1 MIKEDAPELKEFD
14 LSVST
19 LEFYDFP
26 VASGTAIDAEAEVAN
41 ADATLQNYF
50 GGFYVY
56 GKENYWSHLWYTNA
70 LKAKKAGERMQVCKL
85 TIDKD
90 GEYTLYFDD
99 YGFSKENVES
109 KEFGQYDFY
118 NGTSMATPYV
128 TGAVAVLKS
137 LYPKETTMETRM
149 RLIGSTTKKEALKDK
164 TVTEGVLDL
173 SKAVNPNPVI
183 SGGSI
188 DEKGVV
194 TVEGAFFGENP
205 SLTVNGIQVTP
216 LSSSNGKITFQGE
229 TNTTLNVEI
238 TRGDLKTKKK
248 LLFVSG
254 KEIKK
259 KGAIDNLGSFGSQ
272 SVVSD
277 GDKLYYI
284 GEAGDITTYDVNND
298 SAYMAADLLGHKDAT
313 LPILAP
319 KYGDGM
325 YDATKLFEEETKNLT
340 QYEVY
345 SFANSIAHSKE
356 LYSALC
362 LDLGYT
368 QTNILA
374 RYDVTKS
381 EWVRVTELP
390 KELKNL
396 GAVSMA
402 SYAGKI
408 YLLGGYNLD
417 KMESVSTVY
426 SYDTQKNT
434 WKKEADMPGAKFF
447 AKAVQTNGKLVVTL
461 GGNGKE
467 ASGDTYIFDGTS
479 WTVGAKLEGVLD
491 TSEALVPIPYEEG
504 IEPGEDETVIPF
516 MELAFRTTP
525 YYEAVVGTT
534 DEGLIY
540 SGTRVEKLGN
550 TFTYNLSKNAFATTG
565 KMLTTKTKNDLVDG
579 AVIGKKFYVLSGTPY
594 SEEEYFGDY
603 GMTKGQSLIKNV
615 QQESN
620 NDYGFE
626 DTDNMIYIST
636 ENINHNTVNVVQSK
650 DYLEGYVHG
659 VGKYEVGDTIKLT
672 AVPYEGYFVKDLY
685 VNGKKVKNGYTVTA
699 VDKQDGMKVT
709 ATFGKYVTA
718 IDIPLSLNVVE
729 GSSQQLTAMPF
740 PMDANDKTLTWSSS
754 DTSVVTVSQT
764 GKITAKKG
772 MAGETAVIKVTAKDR
787 GKVSAY
793 CTVRVEEKVEVSK
806 VQITASKKT
815 VKAGSTLKLTAKVTP
830 SNASNKKVTWKTSNK
845 KYATVNNQGI
855 VTAKKAGKGKTVTIT
870 ATSVSNPKVKGTIKI
885 KIKK

>member
-1 MIKEDAPELKEFD
+1 MAAEVVGEAGYLIKDFWASKLAPE
-14 LSVST
+14 
-19 LEFYDFP
+19 
-26 VASGTAIDAEAEVAN
+26 EVEK
-41 ADATLQNYF
+41 ADETLQNYF

-56 GKENYWSHLWYTNA
+56 GKENYWNHVWYTNA
-70 LKAKKAGERMQVCKL
+70 MKARKAGERMQVYKL

-90 GEYTLYFDD
+90 GEYSLYFDD
-99 YGFSKENVES
+99 YGISKGNVES
-109 KEFGQYDFY
+109 KDFGQYDYY

-128 TGAVAVLKS
+128 TGSVAVLKS
-137 LYPKETTMETRM
+137 LYPNETTMEPRM
-149 RLIGSTTKKEALKDK
+149 RLLGSTTRKEALKDK
-164 TVTEGVLDL
+164 VVTEGVLDL

-205 SLTVNGIQVTP
+205 TLTVNGIQVTP
-216 LSSSNGKITFQGE
+216 LSSSNGKISFQGE
-229 TNTTLNVEI
+229 VNTTLNVEI

-259 KGAIDNLGSFGSQ
+259 KGAIDNIGTFGTQ
-272 SVVSD
+272 NLVSD
-277 GDKLYYI
+277 GDKLYNI
-284 GEAGDITTYDVNND
+284 GEAGDIMVYDVNND
-298 SAYMAADLLGHKDAT
+298 SAYMPAEMSLHKDAT
-313 LPILAP
+313 LPILFA
-319 KYGDGM
+319 KSVEGM
-325 YDATKLFEEETKNLT
+325 YDAKKLFEKETKNLT
-340 QYEVY
+340 EYGVY
-345 SFANSIAHSKE
+345 PIANSIAHSKE
-356 LYSALC
+356 LYSALR

-381 EWVRVTELP
+381 EWVRVTEVP
-390 KELKNL
+390 KEFRNID
-396 GAVSMA
+396 AITMV

-408 YLLGGYNLD
+408 YLLGGYNID
-417 KMESVSTVY
+417 KTEVVSTVY
-426 SYDTQKNT
+426 SYDTEKNT
-434 WKKEADMPGAKFF
+434 WKKEADMPGAKFY
-447 AKAVQTNGKLVVTL
+447 AKARQTNGKLVVTL

-467 ASGDTYIFDGTS
+467 ASGDTYIFDGTN

-491 TSEALVPIPYEEG
+491 TSEAWVPMAYEEG
-504 IEPGEDETVIPF
+504 METGDDRIVK
-516 MELAFRTTP
+516 
-525 YYEAVVGTT
+525 YYDAVVGTT

-550 TFTYNLSKNAFATTG
+550 TFTYDVNKNTFATTG
-565 KMLTTKTKNDLVDG
+565 KMLTTKTENDYVDG
-579 AVIGKKFYVLSGTPY
+579 ATVGKKFFVLSGSNY
-594 SEEEYFGDY
+594 MFEDDFGDY
-603 GMTKGQSLIKNV
+603 GMAKSQSMPKNV
-615 QQESN
+615 QQEST

-636 ENINHNTVNVVQSK
+636 ENVNHNTVNVVQSK

-672 AVPYEGYFVKDLY
+672 AVPYEGYYVKALY

-699 VDKQDGMKVT
+699 TDKQDGMKVT

-718 IDIPLSLNVVE
+718 IDVPLSYDIVE
-729 GSSQQLTAMPF
+729 GTSQRLTAMPL

-754 DTSVVTVSQT
+754 DTSVVTVDQT

-772 MAGETAVIKVTAKDR
+772 KAGETAVIKVTAKDR

-815 VKAGSTLKLTAKVTP
+815 VKVTP
-830 SNASNKKVTWKTSNK
+830 SNASNKKITWKTSNK
-845 KYATVNNQGI
+845 KYATVNNKGI